1 MVDKIRENFE
11 EWYFGTGAPSHAK
24 DRSGDGYK
32 YLATDSAWR
41 AYKAGA
47 LSMLPTNEEP
57 R

>member
-32 YLATDSAWR
+32 YMAADSAWR
-41 AYKAGA
+41 SYKAGA
-47 LSMLPTNEEP
+47 LSMTAAGEVLP
-57 R
+57 